1 MSQILPY
8 ETRSTVPFV
17 LMTDSA
23 HGAVADGSEDAFDW
37 IGRPDMPPV
46 LGREVVEGQQGRRG
60 PLSSRRRLGGI
71 WRRTWRRKYSSPS
84 RPRRGHPPSRY
95 HAGQLWRPFV
105 ATSPAC
111 SRHWLSCGPSSAGG
125 GCRERSP
132 PAPSRS
138 PERHRRWRARGPI
151 VSPRPRRHA
160 SNSRQLWALSR
171 TPAWKPTSS
180 LRPSGVAPMRTRMH
194 CFSSS
199 SRPWR

>member
-1 MSQILPY
+1 MRQAALG
-8 ETRSTVPFV
+8 
-17 LMTDSA
+17 A

-46 LGREVVEGQQGRRG
+46 LRPGSRRRPARRRG

-71 WRRTWRRKYSSPS
+71 WRRTLAAKVFTALSASARPSAIQISCRAALAAVCRDFGSLFKTLAVLWTQQRWRRVSGKIS
-84 RPRRGHPPSRY
+84 
-95 HAGQLWRPFV
+95 
-105 ATSPAC
+105 
-111 SRHWLSCGPSSAGG
+111 SSAFQKP
-125 GCRERSP
+125 R
-132 PAPSRS
+132 APSPMAS
-138 PERHRRWRARGPI
+138 SGPI